1 VWLTPQT
8 VNKPQCLCVSDF
20 VPTPDHDNVQ
30 SLVANVND
38 SIDRQQLKGT
48 DLTSA
53 FYASPAR
60 CCPLLQLYSCS
71 VVCLFEM
78 GMDKRQKRLNRT
90 AELSMGPFCV
100 TRPSPTQPMDNS
112 AARSHLMFM
121 V

>member
-48 DLTSA
+48 DLTST

-60 CCPLLQLYSCS
+60 CCPLLQQYSCS

-78 GMDKRQKRLNRT
+78 GMDKRQKRL
-90 AELSMGPFCV
+90 
-100 TRPSPTQPMDNS
+100 
-112 AARSHLMFM
+112 MF
-121 V
+121 VV

>member
-60 CCPLLQLYSCS
+60 CCPLLQQYSCS

-78 GMDKRQKRLNRT
+78 EMDKRQKRLNRT
-90 AELSMGPFCV
+90 VAPDVCGVNSCGPKEPLV
-100 TRPSPTQPMDNS
+100 RWGQSS
-112 AARSHLMFM
+112 RLEGAL
-121 V
+121 